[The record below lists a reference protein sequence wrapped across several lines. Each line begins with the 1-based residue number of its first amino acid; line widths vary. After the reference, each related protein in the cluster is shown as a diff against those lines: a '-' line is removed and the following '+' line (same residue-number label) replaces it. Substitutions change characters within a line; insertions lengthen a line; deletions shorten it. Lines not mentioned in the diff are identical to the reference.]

1 MRKLAFTIILVF
13 LHINSNGQSISPS
26 IKNLFNN
33 LDSTLYMER
42 VLTEIQDDIL
52 SKDYYELLN
61 KPEKNIVEIDIIEA
75 IKKRYNSTIED
86 IKKSKILYVLNID
99 IDTSKISTNNYL
111 IIDPNYFKFNLFCFE
126 KKKYPS
132 KYILFYDGKLDSYST
147 FPTYSRKYLKHNQ
160 EAYKEVLRKKPE
172 YLLFCWSLPNSV
184 VYVLN
189 DKIFVYRVIQRKV
202 YELDVYVKL
211 FKHTIRKGY

>member
-1 MRKLAFTIILVF
+1 M
-13 LHINSNGQSISPS
+13 
-26 IKNLFNN
+26 KNLFNN
-33 LDSTLYMER
+33 LDSTLYMEK
-42 VLTEIQDDIL
+42 VLTEIQQDVL
-52 SKDYYELLN
+52 SEDYYGLLN
-61 KPEKNIVEIDIIEA
+61 KPVKDIIE
-75 IKKRYNSTIED
+75 IEILDVTQKRYNNSVGD
-86 IKKSKILYVLNID
+86 ILKSKMLFVLNFE
-99 IDTSKISTNNYL
+99 IDTSRISTNDYL
-111 IIDPNYFKFNLFCFE
+111 KIDPHYFKFHVFCFD

-189 DKIFVYRVIQRKV
+189 DEIFVYRVMQRKV
-202 YELDVYVKL
+202 YELDEYVKL